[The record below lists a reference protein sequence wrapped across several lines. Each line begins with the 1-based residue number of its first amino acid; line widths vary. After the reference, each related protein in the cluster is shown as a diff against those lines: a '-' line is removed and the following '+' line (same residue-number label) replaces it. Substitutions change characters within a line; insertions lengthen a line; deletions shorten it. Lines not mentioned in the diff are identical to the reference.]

1 MRVGRWALA
10 ICLLQGVVACG
21 NREPID
27 PCKINPTVQAADGHW
42 VEADGEEL
50 DDDPC
55 DSDDLDEDGYE
66 HNKVKKPSTK
76 PKVSTGTRK

>member
-1 MRVGRWALA
+1 MKLARVALVLA
-10 ICLLQGVVACG
+10 IAGALTACG
-21 NREPID
+21 SREPID

-42 VEADGEEL
+42 VEADGEEM

-55 DSDDLDEDGYE
+55 DSDDLTEDGYE

-76 PKVSTGTRK
+76 PKASTRTRK